1 MDLQPRGDWILVLP
15 LTEERETESGIVF
28 PDEARRQIWKRGKV
42 LKVGTGKVVKKG
54 SLAGTMVRPDVQ
66 EGDIVR
72 YLFAL
77 EKTHTGIQLRSTLGE
92 AFLIQEKD
100 IVGVEEDGSF

>member
-1 MDLQPRGDWILVLP
+1 MELQPQGDWILVLP
-15 LTEERETESGIVF
+15 LPEERETESGLLF
-28 PDEARRQIWKRGKV
+28 PEEARREIWKKGKV

-54 SLAGTMVRPDVQ
+54 SLAGTRVRPDVH
-66 EGDIVR
+66 EGDVVR

-77 EKTHTGIQLRSTLGE
+77 EKTHSGIQLRSTLGE